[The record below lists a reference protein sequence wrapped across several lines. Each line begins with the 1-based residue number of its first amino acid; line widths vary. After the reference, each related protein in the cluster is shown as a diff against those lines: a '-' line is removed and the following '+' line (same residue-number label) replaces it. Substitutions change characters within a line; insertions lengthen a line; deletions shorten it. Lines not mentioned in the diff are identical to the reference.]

1 MTRLRM
7 GLQGAI
13 AIAVA
18 GTVLGSLS
26 ASASAETANS
36 NTQFSV
42 TAGTLAFLTAP
53 TLPELA
59 AVTLNGEAQTTHS
72 TVAMANFKVK
82 DATGTG
88 NGWHVSIGS
97 RATSG
102 TTVSAVFKQYCE
114 NASNCTS
121 SEAHKYASASPK
133 ELAAGSLTLSS
144 TGATFTPSS
153 EAPTYAAECGGS
165 GPCVVDTGAEGTTHK
180 VVTAAVNKGM
190 GRYEMGGWATTS
202 LTLTTP
208 ATLFALNEHEVYR
221 VDILWTLASAP

>member
-1 MTRLRM
+1 MCLR
-7 GLQGAI
+7 GAI
-13 AIAVA
+13 AIVVA
-18 GTVLGSLS
+18 ATVLGPL
-26 ASASAETANS
+26 AAVASAETANS

-42 TAGTLAFLTAP
+42 IGGTLTFVTAP

-72 TVAMANFKVK
+72 STAMANFKVK

-114 NASNCTS
+114 FASNCTS
-121 SEAHKYASASPK
+121 SEAHKYASSTPK
-133 ELAAGSLTLSS
+133 ELATGSLTLSS
-144 TGATFTPSS
+144 TGATFSPSGA
-153 EAPTYAAECGGS
+153 EAPTYAAECGSS

-190 GRYEMGGWATTS
+190 GKYEMGGWATTS

-221 VDILWTLASAP
+221 VDVLWTLASAP